1 MNGYVVNGI
10 GKGVYKSRGSKF
22 FGFIHEVDS
31 IDSYK
36 HMISVYRSQYPESCH
51 VCSAYRLITN
61 NRLDEYAS
69 DDGEPK
75 GSAGLPILN
84 QLKRHELIN
93 TAIYV
98 VRVFGGS
105 LLGVPGLIDA
115 YSSSALLS
123 IDDVSRSRWEEK
135 ESISFEYSY
144 EQERIVESLLKEF
157 SAQILDHDFGDKIHI
172 NLSISK
178 KSAVLFREKL
188 KEISSGKIK

>member
-1 MNGYVVNGI
+1 MNAYVISGI

-22 FGFIHEVDS
+22 FAFIHKVDS
-31 IDSYK
+31 INSYK
-36 HMISVYRSQYPESCH
+36 HFISVYRSQYPECCH

-61 NRLDEYAS
+61 KRLDEYAS

-75 GSAGLPILN
+75 GSAGFPILN

-115 YSSSALLS
+115 YSTSALLS
-123 IDDVSRSRWEEK
+123 IDNVKKIKWEEC
-135 ESISFEYSY
+135 ENISFEYSY
-144 EQERIVESLLKEF
+144 EQKGIVESLIKEF
-157 SAQILDHDFGDKIHI
+157 SPQILEHNFNDKINI
-172 NLSISK
+172 RLSISK
-178 KSAVLFREKL
+178 KTAELFMGKL
-188 KEISSGKIK
+188 KELSSGKIK